1 MRDLP
6 HQRKMYIM
14 GGVLLAMLLG
24 ALDGTI
30 VGPAM
35 PTITGELGGLK
46 LLAWVFTMYSLT
58 STIAV
63 PIVGVDQGIWRA
75 RDGLWAGDD
84 GRALGLG
91 GDGRPAL
98 DGAAVPDPLLFDA
111 LAAAFAELEPEAP

>member
-1 MRDLP
+1 MKMRDLP

-46 LLAWVFTMYSLT
+46 LLAWVFTMYAHLHHCGSNRWQALR
-58 STIAV
+58 SFRPQVVLHRRRRHLHHRLGAV
-63 PIVGVDQGIWRA
+63 GR
-75 RDGLWAGDD
+75 LW
-84 GRALGLG
+84 
-91 GDGRPAL
+91 
-98 DGAAVPDPLLFDA
+98 
-111 LAAAFAELEPEAP
+111 